1 MVIKNFLKILVAIFL
16 CFCHFLM
23 QKCGNKILKAR
34 TDGLVNE
41 VDIDSKHFLVFQM
54 ITLSN
59 SVLALLLL

>member
-1 MVIKNFLKILVAIFL
+1 
-16 CFCHFLM
+16 M